1 MRKESLRMKIAIVSL
16 ALMTLTACDPDRKKK
31 CEWYLMPDVD
41 RIGKVDSGNIPL
53 CARNFTNNKQDCRL
67 QAPLE
72 FSKQHYNRK
81 FRYIDMDYEGP
92 KIPRTVKTINHCE

>member
-1 MRKESLRMKIAIVSL
+1 MMRISILVFL
-16 ALMTLTACDPDRKKK
+16 LMTLMGCDPDRKKK

-41 RIGKVDSGNIPL
+41 RVSTVDEGFIPV

-72 FSKQHYNRK
+72 FAKKHYNKK
-81 FRYIDMDYEGP
+81 FKYVDLDYEGTG
-92 KIPRTVKTINHCE
+92 IPRTVEAIKHCE